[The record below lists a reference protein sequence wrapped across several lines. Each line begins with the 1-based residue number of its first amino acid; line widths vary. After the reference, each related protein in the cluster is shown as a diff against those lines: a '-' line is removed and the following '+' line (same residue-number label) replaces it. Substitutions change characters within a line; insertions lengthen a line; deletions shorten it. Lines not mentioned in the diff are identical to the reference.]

1 MPIKVTTG
9 SAETL
14 TYTHIH
20 VKSFTLSK
28 PVQAGSPY
36 RIDIVAKRFDD
47 GGNFDNADLTYT
59 CLSFIPLLFEIL
71 VDQDGIT
78 PGQEGATINAAL
90 NAADKG
96 NCAECFAGLLEAI
109 GKILHQ
115 VELIE
120 FEEVEA

>member
-14 TYTHIH
+14 TYSHIH

-28 PVQAGSPY
+28 PVQEGSPY

-47 GGNFDNADLTYT
+47 GGNFDNANITYT

-96 NCAECFAGLLEAI
+96 NCAEGFAGLLDAI

-115 VELIE
+115 AELIE
-120 FEEVEA
+120 FDEVEA

>member
-1 MPIKVTTG
+1 MPIKVTTA
-9 SAETL
+9 SAETV
-14 TYTHIH
+14 TFSHIH

-28 PVQAGSPY
+28 PVTAGSPY

-47 GGNFDNADLTYT
+47 DDVFENKDITYT
-59 CLSFIPLLFEIL
+59 CTSFIPLLFEIL

-96 NCAECFAGLLEAI
+96 NTAECFAGLLEAI
-109 GKILHQ
+109 GRILHQ
-115 VELIE
+115 ADLIE